1 MATLFTR
8 IIQGEIPCHRIVED
22 DRYLAFLDIMPLV
35 TGHVLVV
42 PKVEVDWVFDLET
55 EDLSGLLVFAR
66 PVARAVQQAIPCK
79 RVGVSVIGLEVP
91 HAHVH
96 LLPMHSVADMNFER
110 PKLQPSQEELAEVAA
125 RIRAAL

>member
-8 IIQGEIPCHRIVED
+8 IIQGEIPCHRIAED

-55 EDLSGLLVFAR
+55 ADLSGLLVFAR

-110 PKLQPSQEELAEVAA
+110 AKLQPSQEELAEVAA
-125 RIRAAL
+125 RIRAAM

>member
-1 MATLFTR
+1 
-8 IIQGEIPCHRIVED
+8 
-22 DRYLAFLDIMPLV
+22 MPLV

-110 PKLQPSQEELAEVAA
+110 PKLQPSQEEMAEVAA

>member
-125 RIRAAL
+125 RIRAAM

>member
-8 IIQGEIPCHRIVED
+8 IIQGEIPCHRIAED

-55 EDLSGLLVFAR
+55 EDLSGLLVFAG

-96 LLPMHSVADMNFER
+96 LLPMQTVADMNFER

-125 RIRAAL
+125 RIRAAM

>member
-8 IIQGEIPCHRIVED
+8 IIQGEIPCHRIAED

-66 PVARAVQQAIPCK
+66 PVARAVQQTIPCK

-125 RIRAAL
+125 RIRAAM